1 MSPSK
6 VYIQIPHFNNAP
18 FIEDCI
24 RSVNELTYP
33 NLDIHFFDDHS
44 NDNTQDIINKFSESK
59 LTFHKNIERLGR
71 VKNYQKAFSYHK
83 DADWFINL
91 DSDDYYT
98 SPNWINDAMQL
109 AENNPSDNIVHVQA
123 NLLAYI
129 SKKKINPIKT
139 YDNGFYLIS
148 GQDYMEICIQHYCF
162 SHLGSIFNVEKVK
175 ESGAY
180 IDDCMHTDFFTAM
193 RVALRGNVL
202 VGSIQ
207 IGVWREHHSNQS
219 EQRYNPDET
228 NKNSVAYSRF
238 FEYCEDFLSY
248 SKLKTIVDIYENR
261 ELENSMS
268 ISLKTNGI
276 YSEFKKLNI
285 ENQFNLYTF
294 FLLLK
299 LNFKNIFIE
308 SPTIKNIFNGII
320 TKLISVFIL
329 FFSLPLLIK
338 YLGVINYSWVGLYTT
353 LISSMYIFDFGLT
366 NIITKEL
373 TQSDKYSLELKQK
386 YSTLEII
393 YLIIGF
399 FVFCCLIIA
408 SPLIGDYVFIND
420 QITQINRNN
429 IIKLISLALLVQWPH
444 SFYTG
449 VLFGLGRQVLANNL
463 QLGMTILKYGGAIAL
478 LMFFGGDIYLFFYW
492 QIAIS
497 IITILLFKL
506 IIFRE
511 INLINPVNNF
521 SISSISKIK
530 KLAAG
535 ISIIGIFGFVYSDLI
550 NLYLAKIMSADNY
563 AYNSILLTII
573 GGILSYCMTIKN
585 AIFPSISKLVL
596 HDSKDHIYSIYIKYL
611 KIISFSLVPITIFLA
626 SFSYSILKLW
636 LADLTI
642 INSIDVSFDFILFGC
657 LFNALM
663 LVPVLFLIAKSQT
676 KYLVIQAGILA
687 LIAFPFLIYL
697 MQDGDQVLNASL
709 FWFYMNFIP
718 CIFMHIYFNFIFNK
732 LFSKA
737 YLIALLIPVLISLG
751 FLSLYTLLTNLI
763 RLSLF
768 FNFVAFCIVLFFTYL
783 TLFFIEFNNSKK
795 VTNT

>member
-18 FIEDCI
+18 YVEDCI

-33 NLDIHFFDDHS
+33 NLDVHFYDDHS
-44 NDNTQDIINKFSESK
+44 SDNTQDIINKLSETK
-59 LTFHKNIERLGR
+59 INFHNNIERLGR
-71 VKNYQKAFSYHK
+71 VKNYQKSFSFHRG
-83 DADWFINL
+83 ADWFINL

-98 SPNWINDAMQL
+98 SSSWITDAMQL
-109 AENNPSDNIVHVQA
+109 VENNPSDNIVHVQA

-139 YDNGFYLIS
+139 YENGYYLIS
-148 GQDYMEICIQHYCF
+148 GHDYLKICIQYYCF
-162 SHLGSIFNVEKVK
+162 SHLGSIFNTEKVS

-193 RVALRGNVL
+193 RVAVRGNVL
-202 VGSIQ
+202 VGSTQ
-207 IGVWREHHSNQS
+207 IGEWREHHSNQS
-219 EQRYNPDET
+219 EQRYSPDEVI
-228 NKNSVAYSRF
+228 KNSVAYSRF
-238 FEYCEDFLSY
+238 FEYCEDFLPY
-248 SKLKTIVDIYENR
+248 TKLKTIVDIYENR

-268 ISLKTNGI
+268 TGIKTNGI
-276 YSEFKKLNI
+276 YSVFKKLKI

-299 LNFKNIFIE
+299 LSFKNIFIE

-329 FFSLPLLIK
+329 FFSLPILIK

-373 TQSDKYSLELKQK
+373 TQSDKNSLELKQK

-393 YLIIGF
+393 YFTIGF
-399 FVFCCLIIA
+399 CVFCCLIIA
-408 SPLIGDYVFIND
+408 SPWIGDYIFIND
-420 QITQINRNN
+420 QITQINRIN
-429 IIKLISLALLVQWPH
+429 IIKLISLALFVQWPH

-463 QLGMTILKYGGAIAL
+463 QLGLTILKYGGAIAL
-478 LMFFGGDIYLFFYW
+478 LMFFGADIYLFFYW

-497 IITILLFKL
+497 ITTILLFKL
-506 IIFRE
+506 IVFRE
-511 INLINPVNNF
+511 INLINPIANF

-535 ISIIGIFGFVYSDLI
+535 ISMIGIFGFVYSDLI
-550 NLYLAKIMSADNY
+550 NLYLAKIMSSDNY
-563 AYNSILLTII
+563 TYYSILLTII
-573 GGILSYCMTIKN
+573 GAILSYCMTIKN

-596 HDSKDHIYSIYIKYL
+596 HDSQEHIYSTYIRYL
-611 KIISFSLVPITIFLA
+611 KIISYSLVPICVFFTYNSTDLLHIWLNNTQLEYELNG
-626 SFSYSILKLW
+626 SFGIVLLGS
-636 LADLTI
+636 
-642 INSIDVSFDFILFGC
+642 

-663 LVPVLFLIAKSQT
+663 SVPVSFLISKSQT

-687 LIAFPFLIYL
+687 SIAFPLLIYI
-697 MQDGDQVLNASL
+697 MQDGNQVLNASL
-709 FWFYMNFIP
+709 FWFYMNFLP

-737 YLIALLIPVLISLG
+737 YFIAILMPALTSLG
-751 FLSLYTLLTNLI
+751 FLFIYILLTNLI
-763 RLSLF
+763 CLSF
-768 FNFVAFCIVLFFTYL
+768 IINFCVFCIFLFFTYL
-783 TLFFIEFNNSKK
+783 TLFLLEFNNSKK